1 MTGRLRVPY
10 GDGTLELDPAP
21 FRLERVGGT
30 AAAEAPR
37 GDAASDR
44 GRIAAAL
51 DRPIGSPRL
60 EALVRPGERV
70 LILVSDTTR
79 PSAADRVLPVL
90 LDRLARAGLR
100 DEDVRYAV
108 AGGLHPQA
116 DQAAAAGIVGDEM
129 ARRLRRGAPP
139 PWRPGDFIDLGDSRR
154 GTPIRVHRALVDADR
169 VILTGALG
177 FHYYAGFTGGRK
189 SVLPGMA
196 APEAIAAN
204 HLLAL
209 LPDGDGREPGARVAC
224 LDGNPVHQDMAEAC
238 ARIAPTFLVNVV
250 PGAGGRVEAAFA
262 GHWDRAHRRG
272 CAELLRM
279 RTVLVDFPR
288 DLVVVSPG
296 GHPRDIDLIQTHKAI
311 DMALPLVRPGGAMIV
326 LARCE
331 RGPGHPVLDAWL
343 DGRGAAA
350 LGQRLRKSY
359 EVYGQ
364 TAHSLR
370 SKAEEIAIW
379 LVSEISRDLVRR
391 TGMRAAPDPD
401 AAVQQAAAYL
411 GGGGAGYLLERG
423 AELLV
428 ASSPP
433 PLPAA
438 AEEPGPARTG

>member
-1 MTGRLRVPY
+1 MTRRLQVPY
-10 GDGTLELDPAP
+10 GDGALELDPAP
-21 FRLERVGGT
+21 FRLDRVGP
-30 AAAEAPR
+30 AAGAAGAG

-44 GRIAAAL
+44 HRIAAAL
-51 DRPIGSPRL
+51 DRPVGSPRL

-70 LILVSDTTR
+70 LILVSDATR
-79 PSAADRVLPVL
+79 PSAADRVLPAL
-90 LDRLARAGLR
+90 LERLARAGVT
-100 DEDVRYAV
+100 EKDVRFAV
-108 AGGLHPQA
+108 AGGLHAQA
-116 DQAAAAGIVGDEM
+116 NEAAVARIVGDEM
-129 ARRLRRGAPP
+129 ARRLRRAASP
-139 PWRPGDFIDLGDSRR
+139 PWRPGHFVDLGDSRR

-209 LPDGDGREPGARVAC
+209 RSDGGGREPGARVAH
-224 LDGNPVHQDMAEAC
+224 LDGNPVHLDMAEAC
-238 ARIAPTFLVNVV
+238 ARVGPAFLVNVV
-250 PGAGGRVEAAFA
+250 PGAGGSVEAAVA

-272 CAELLRM
+272 CTQLLRR
-279 RTVLVDFPR
+279 RTVLVESPR

-311 DMALPLVRPGGAMIV
+311 DMARPLVRPGGAMIV

-331 RGPGHPVLDAWL
+331 RGAGHPVLDAWL

-350 LGQRLRKSY
+350 LAQGLRRGY

-364 TAHSLR
+364 TAHALR

-379 LVSEISRDLVRR
+379 LVSETARDLVRR
-391 TGMRAAPDPD
+391 AGMRAAPDGD
-401 AAVQQAAAYL
+401 AAVREAAAYL

-428 ASSPP
+428 TSSPP

-438 AEEPGPARTG
+438 EEEPAPPRTC